1 MEQAQI
7 LAKWLMMVRTA
18 RHELRETGNV
28 KAADVALDRLS
39 VQIMMGKIFG
49 LPVDVPVYRE
59 DAREV
64 INAYVDSVIA
74 RVESIASRGNYDKAK
89 HARDAQALDDLLGA
103 LPAREP
109 SQSPSSDTPSTPET
123 T

>member
-28 KAADVALDRLS
+28 NAADVALDRLS
-39 VQIMMGKIFG
+39 VQILIGKIFG
-49 LPVDVPVYRE
+49 LPHDVPVYRE
-59 DAREV
+59 EARDV
-64 INAYVDSVIA
+64 INAYVESVIA
-74 RVESIASRGNYDKAK
+74 RVESIATRGSYDTAK

-103 LPAREP
+103 LP
-109 SQSPSSDTPSTPET
+109 SSAPLVPESAGGQKP
-123 T
+123 